1 MKTEPYILLVDDDDL
16 DVMALKRAFKRV
28 EVSAEALRVARD
40 GLEALELLQGV
51 SEQPSSALPSLILM
65 DINMP
70 RMSGLECLEA
80 IRADPRLQ
88 GLVVFMMTTSTDVLD
103 RQAAC
108 RLNAAGY
115 VVKSQQREQFD
126 QIAQMV
132 QSYMRV
138 VLPPTSPRFVNYGGA

>member
-70 RMSGLECLEA
+70 RMSGL
-80 IRADPRLQ
+80 
-88 GLVVFMMTTSTDVLD
+88 
-103 RQAAC
+103 
-108 RLNAAGY
+108 
-115 VVKSQQREQFD
+115 
-126 QIAQMV
+126 
-132 QSYMRV
+132 
-138 VLPPTSPRFVNYGGA
+138 